1 MTRNAMHAEALELLA
16 DTMLELAGRDQEYPA
31 YTERQLDRKTRRS
44 SRRQWN
50 GGRPYS
56 CAHILLSAEL
66 DDLSEEAGLAAEEAF
81 AWRMYME
88 GVLPDEVAVMLG
100 TTRPRAVRLINTARN
115 RVEAC
120 GSKSRGL
127 YSAYLSLVHRCTYN
141 RPV

>member
-1 MTRNAMHAEALELLA
+1 MTRNPMHPEALELLS
-16 DTMLELAGRDQEYPA
+16 DTMLELAGRDNEYPA
-31 YTERQLDRKTRRS
+31 YTERQIARKTRRS
-44 SRRQWN
+44 NRRRWM

-66 DDLSEEAGLAAEEAF
+66 DDLSDEAELATEEAF

-88 GVLPDEVAVMLG
+88 GVLPDEVAVILG

-127 YSAYLSLVHRCTYN
+127 YSAYLSLVHRCTYQ
-141 RPV
+141 RPI